1 MIKSL
6 TVKADEGLHI
16 RMRRKD
22 AEGHSA
28 HIGTSAGRRGSMF
41 DRWTADGSVGDP
53 RSILPKVS
61 FHRRK
66 MDKFQLLVLMCVL
79 TYVQAATVDYN
90 QLVANVN
97 RFKTNLNRNVVISF
111 SSPANMQIFL
121 LFFFCCRSPSFS
133 SEHLARSYR
142 RYIGLLV
149 GLLVLDGSGHLLL
162 LVRHHLQDD
171 ESGGREGTRGRPQG
185 HSRLFDVHHLPQFDD
200 GTQQI
205 REGHVR
211 SVHSSG
217 EMSRQKLRR
226 HLQDGDLG
234 AEIYV
239 NEHFFFNSIFNN
251 FFVFK

>member
-6 TVKADEGLHI
+6 TVKTDEGLHI

-121 LFFFCCRSPSFS
+121 LFFFVAEAQAFLLSIWQGAIGGISAFWWAYSFWMVLGIFYFSYATIYKTTKAADAKEHAAGRRAIPDSLMSTIFHSLTTVPSKYEKAMS
-133 SEHLARSYR
+133 DPCTHLVKCHAKNYVATSRMVT
-142 RYIGLLV
+142 LV
-149 GLLVLDGSGHLLL
+149 P
-162 LVRHHLQDD
+162 R
-171 ESGGREGTRGRPQG
+171 
-185 HSRLFDVHHLPQFDD
+185 F
-200 GTQQI
+200 
-205 REGHVR
+205 
-211 SVHSSG
+211 
-217 EMSRQKLRR
+217 M
-226 HLQDGDLG
+226 
-234 AEIYV
+234 
-239 NEHFFFNSIFNN
+239 
-251 FFVFK
+251 